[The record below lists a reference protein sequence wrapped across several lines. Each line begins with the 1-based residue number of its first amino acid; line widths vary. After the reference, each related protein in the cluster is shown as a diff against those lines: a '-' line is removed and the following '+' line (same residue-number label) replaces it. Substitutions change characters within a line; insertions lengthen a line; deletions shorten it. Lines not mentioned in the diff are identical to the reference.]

1 MKMSEEME
9 LLRHKITFYK
19 LVNGSITIGYIALAI
34 WGLLKIVSMI

>member
-34 WGLLKIVSMI
+34 WGIIKLIGAL

>member
-1 MKMSEEME
+1 MSEEME